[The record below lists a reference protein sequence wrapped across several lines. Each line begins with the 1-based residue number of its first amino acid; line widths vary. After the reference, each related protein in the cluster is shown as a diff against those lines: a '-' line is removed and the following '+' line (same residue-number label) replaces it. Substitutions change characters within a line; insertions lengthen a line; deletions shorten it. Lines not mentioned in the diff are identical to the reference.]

1 MRLIWSRRAIRSLAE
16 IRACIAKDNPDAAQA
31 TARRLLDASELLL
44 SFPGLGRSIGAG
56 GERLYLVAGTPY
68 LLRYVRSHDTIA
80 IIDVIH
86 GRRRR

>member
-1 MRLIWSRRAIRSLAE
+1 MRLIWSRQALRSLAE
-16 IRACIAKDNPDAAQA
+16 IRDYIARDKPDAARMI
-31 TARRLLDASELLL
+31 ARRLIDASELLL
-44 SFPGLGRSIGAG
+44 SFPGLGRTIGAD

-68 LLRYVRSHDTIA
+68 LLRYFRSHDTIA

>member
-1 MRLIWSRRAIRSLAE
+1 MRLIWSRRALQSLAE
-16 IRACIAKDNPDAAQA
+16 IRDYIAQDNPDAAQA
-31 TARRLLDASELLL
+31 TARRLLAASELLL
-44 SFPGLGRSIGAG
+44 SFPGLGRLIDAG

-68 LLRYVRSHDTIA
+68 LLRYFRSHDTVA